1 MLGLVQLFAEESEGE
16 RQIVM
21 MRMMMFLLMVTGKRM
36 RMKMRIILMIM
47 TGMIIV
53 LFAEKRG
60 EEMATKSRIKNVP
73 GTGGMPAAF
82 GGAGGRHLSQQ
93 FSVSPC
99 LQGVPKKLTNRKKIL
114 TIIECCGAK
123 ISH

>member
-16 RQIVM
+16 RQIVV
-21 MRMMMFLLMVTGKRM
+21 MMMMLLLMVTGKRM
-36 RMKMRIILMIM
+36 RMKMRIIWMIIIL
-47 TGMIIV
+47 MIIV
-53 LFAEKRG
+53 FAEKRG

-99 LQGVPKKLTNRKKIL
+99 LQGVPKN
-114 TIIECCGAK
+114 
-123 ISH
+123 

>member
-1 MLGLVQLFAEESEGE
+1 MILSISLAIVVFGVCCMLGLVQLFAEESEGE

-21 MRMMMFLLMVTGKRM
+21 MMKMMILLMVTGKRM

-99 LQGVPKKLTNRKKIL
+99 LQGVPKKID
-114 TIIECCGAK
+114 
-123 ISH
+123 

>member
-1 MLGLVQLFAEESEGE
+1 MQHVGSCPIVCRGE
-16 RQIVM
+16 RGRETDRDDDDDDDDASDDGDREEDEDEDEDHIDDNDTDD
-21 MRMMMFLLMVTGKRM
+21 RCFF
-36 RMKMRIILMIM
+36 
-47 TGMIIV
+47 
-53 LFAEKRG
+53 FAEKRG

-99 LQGVPKKLTNRKKIL
+99 LQGVPKN
-114 TIIECCGAK
+114 
-123 ISH
+123 

>member
-16 RQIVM
+16 RQIVV
-21 MRMMMFLLMVTGKRM
+21 MMMMPLLMVTGK

-47 TGMIIV
+47 ILTIV
-53 LFAEKRG
+53 VFFAEKRG

-99 LQGVPKKLTNRKKIL
+99 LQGVPKN
-114 TIIECCGAK
+114 
-123 ISH
+123 

>member
-21 MRMMMFLLMVTGKRM
+21 MMMMLLLMVTGKRM
-36 RMKMRIILMIM
+36 KMKMRIILMIM
-47 TGMIIV
+47 ILTIV
-53 LFAEKRG
+53 VFFAEKRG

-82 GGAGGRHLSQQ
+82 GGAGGRHLSQ
-93 FSVSPC
+93 
-99 LQGVPKKLTNRKKIL
+99 
-114 TIIECCGAK
+114 
-123 ISH
+123 